1 MNYSKLKSIVLI
13 ISSAVLLQACV
24 PAAIVGGTAVAAKV
38 ITDPRTVG
46 TQIDDETLEE
56 RVLFNLRRDPQIRK
70 DARLNVV
77 SYNNMVLLV
86 GQVPNQALKDQA
98 GNIAKGVEYVRGV
111 FNQLT
116 IGPKISSGRVI
127 KDSWVTSQAKSK
139 LLVTK
144 GIKSNDIKVV
154 TENGVVYLMGDVT
167 KQEAKLVVD
176 TVRYLDG
183 VKKVVVL
190 FQYLN

>member
-1 MNYSKLKSIVLI
+1 MLI

-167 KQEAKLVVD
+167 KQEATLVVD

>member
-1 MNYSKLKSIVLI
+1 M
-13 ISSAVLLQACV
+13 
-24 PAAIVGGTAVAAKV
+24 
-38 ITDPRTVG
+38 
-46 TQIDDETLEE
+46 
-56 RVLFNLRRDPQIRK
+56 
-70 DARLNVV
+70 
-77 SYNNMVLLV
+77 
-86 GQVPNQALKDQA
+86 
-98 GNIAKGVEYVRGV
+98 RGV